1 MVKQI
6 SKSYM
11 VRTAMSFFYFSI
23 LDVPP
28 KVRQGKIRRRV
39 WEAAP
44 YFPNPELRSSNER
57 RG

>member
-1 MVKQI
+1 
-6 SKSYM
+6 M